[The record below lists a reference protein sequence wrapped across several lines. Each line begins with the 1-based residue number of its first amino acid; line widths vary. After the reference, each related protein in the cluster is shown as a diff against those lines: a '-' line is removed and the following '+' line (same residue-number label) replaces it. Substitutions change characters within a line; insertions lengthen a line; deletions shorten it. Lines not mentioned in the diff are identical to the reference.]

1 MIEFQ
6 DEDSLNEY
14 ITKQIRMGDFDW
26 EVEDRYEASKMYD
39 DLYFQS
45 AHDLDEFIEA
55 EISSGEHDEAV
66 AKRAPHVRSIAEN
79 LLPDSVH
86 TERQIVHKN
95 EHPEGVMHWSF
106 CARCLERYK

>member
-14 ITKQIRMGDFDW
+14 ITKQIRMGEFDW
-26 EVEDRYEASKMYD
+26 EVEDRYEVVNMYD
-39 DLYFQS
+39 DLHFRSQNE
-45 AHDLDEFIEA
+45 LDEFVKD
-55 EISSGEHDEAV
+55 EIVHGEWDEAV
-66 AKRAPHVRSIAEN
+66 KKRAPHIKGLEEQ
-79 LLPDSVH
+79 LLPDTVH
-86 TERQIVHKN
+86 TERQSVHKS